1 VNTSKPHTRFQFGF
15 LAVPVGVAAVA
26 LLMGATVWKA
36 LLLAVLLSL
45 PWAVL
50 KAFYTGVELS
60 ADRRQFRSY
69 FGLLGLKIGS
79 WQPLP
84 PVVGVTLKYY
94 SKIQRSNS
102 RYSTSILSAAAR
114 RAEELVVLLS
124 VPNSPTGIIVG
135 RFALDD
141 VNPAIDF
148 AHDLADELD
157 VGVNMYLPPNQ
168 FKPL

>member
-1 VNTSKPHTRFQFGF
+1 VNTSTPRYLLRLVFW
-15 LAVPVGVAAVA
+15 AAALGIAGLA
-26 LLMGATVWKA
+26 LLLGASVWKA
-36 LLLAVLLSL
+36 LFLAALLSL
-45 PWAVL
+45 PWVLL

-69 FGLLGLKIGS
+69 FGLLGLKIGR
-79 WQPLP
+79 WEHLP
-84 PVVGVTLKYY
+84 PIVGVTLKYY

-102 RYSTSILSAAAR
+102 RYSRGILGAAAR

-124 VPNSPTGIIVG
+124 VRNSPTGIIVG
-135 RFALDD
+135 RFSLDD

-157 VGVNMYLPPNQ
+157 VGVNMYLPPGQ

>member
-1 VNTSKPHTRFQFGF
+1 VNTSKPRARFQFWY
-15 LAVPVGVAAVA
+15 LAVPLGVACLA
-26 LLMGATVWKA
+26 LLARATVWKA
-36 LLLAVLLSL
+36 VLLTVLLSL
-45 PWAVL
+45 PWAL
-50 KAFYTGVELS
+50 LQAFYTGVELS
-60 ADRRQFRSY
+60 ADRHQFRSY
-69 FGLLGLKIGS
+69 YGLLGLKIGR

-102 RYSTSILSAAAR
+102 RYSRGILGAAAR

-124 VPNSPTGIIVG
+124 VRNSATGIIVG
-135 RFALDD
+135 RFSLDD

>member
-1 VNTSKPHTRFQFGF
+1 MNTSRPRSQLQLGL
-15 LAVPVGVAAVA
+15 LAVPVGVAVVA
-26 LLMGATVWKA
+26 LLAGTTLWKA
-36 LLLAVLLSL
+36 LLLAALLSL
-45 PWAVL
+45 PWALL

-60 ADRRQFRSY
+60 PDRRQFRSY
-69 FGLLGLKIGS
+69 YGMLGLKIGS

-102 RYSTSILSAAAR
+102 RYSRGILGAAAR

-124 VPNSPTGIIVG
+124 VRNSPTGIIVG
-135 RFALDD
+135 RFSLDD

>member
-1 VNTSKPHTRFQFGF
+1 MNTSTPCTRFQFGY
-15 LAVPVGVAAVA
+15 LAVPVGVAAAA
-26 LLMGATVWKA
+26 LLMGSTVWKA
-36 LLLAVLLSL
+36 LLLAVLLPL
-45 PWAVL
+45 PWALL
-50 KAFYTGVELS
+50 KAFYTGVDLS
-60 ADRRQFRSY
+60 PDRRLFRSY

-94 SKIQRSNS
+94 SKLQRSNS
-102 RYSTSILSAAAR
+102 RYSRGILGAAAR

-124 VPNSPTGIIVG
+124 VRNSATGIIVG
-135 RFALDD
+135 RFSLDD

-148 AHDLADELD
+148 AHDLAEELD

-168 FKPL
+168 FQPL